1 MEKVLEYKSIIKSK
15 TAAAV
20 RILPEQIPE
29 LRLMDDDWYDFLGQN
44 NLYMQ
49 VYQEELEQSGLYTK
63 NLASCQAVVSSTLE
77 TAIQLLEDPHPL
89 FAFDEYAQEHADRF
103 SDLMDRL
110 IGYDCLAETDAEV
123 RLTLKLEALELWDPL
138 LELGK
143 FREILSNRLIEIS
156 ESGAA
161 IQELNNKVIQEDFS
175 LAQGA
180 GRLRPL

>member
-1 MEKVLEYKSIIKSK
+1 MEKVREYRSIVKSK
-15 TAAAV
+15 TAGAE
-20 RILPEQIPE
+20 RILPEQIPK
-29 LRLMDDDWYDFLGQN
+29 LRVMDNDWYDFLAKQY
-44 NLYMQ
+44 LYVQ
-49 VYQEELEQSGLYTK
+49 IYQEELEQSGLYTR
-63 NLASCQAVVSSTLE
+63 NLASRQAVVSSTIE
-77 TAIQLLEDPHPL
+77 TAIQLLDDPHPL
-89 FAFDEYAQEHADRF
+89 SVFDEYAQEHADRF

-143 FREILSNRLIEIS
+143 LRKVLSNHLIEIS
-156 ESGAA
+156 EPGAA
-161 IQELNNKVIQEDFS
+161 IQELHNKVIREDFS